1 MRGTNKPIDI
11 ITRVHKYIP
20 YTKKALRHINF
31 TKKANSHIPFSSGCP
46 TDIPIT
52 ISLQNHIH
60 FNLITQSYY
69 YNSLSKIFLLL
80 EWSINIFKKNRVKRQ
95 IPIIYSQTDMKGS
108 LKKRGETCH
117 GWQDMWWKTMLVPMM
132 LGIQYQSGQYPL
144 MEPIG
149 NLSSDR

>member
-20 YTKKALRHINF
+20 YTKKVLRHINF

-52 ISLQNHIH
+52 ISLHNHIH

-80 EWSINIFKKNRVKRQ
+80 EWSINIFKKKQ
-95 IPIIYSQTDMKGS
+95 GQ
-108 LKKRGETCH
+108 
-117 GWQDMWWKTMLVPMM
+117 KTNS
-132 LGIQYQSGQYPL
+132 Y
-144 MEPIG
+144 
-149 NLSSDR
+149 NL

>member
-1 MRGTNKPIDI
+1 MYSYARRTYVNTFITKRIRIHIHFDGGANKHIDI

-20 YTKKALRHINF
+20 YTKKVLRHINF

-80 EWSINIFKKNRVKRQ
+80 EWSINIFNKNQGQKTNSYNLQPNRYEGIIEEKR
-95 IPIIYSQTDMKGS
+95 
-108 LKKRGETCH
+108 
-117 GWQDMWWKTMLVPMM
+117 
-132 LGIQYQSGQYPL
+132 
-144 MEPIG
+144 
-149 NLSSDR
+149 